1 MPLPH
6 AHQVLW
12 FLGIFLGLWALSV
25 ILRSPRRKPGGST
38 AAAAPAP
45 VPTPTRPRPTLVSAQ
60 HSRRLGLALLPVSL
74 AIVIAGSAL
83 RRWVYYGDTLDDAW
97 TFWDIAGLAG
107 LVFAAI
113 LLTRALIGDRAK
125 GRDRCPA
132 CWYDMS
138 GSAAAGRLTCPECGH
153 VSKTPADLRRARRS
167 KPFIAFAAIL
177 LLISLWLPR
186 LDDARKHG
194 WKMLIPTAV
203 MIAFMDHLPEN
214 WIVDNWQATDES
226 VLSARLR
233 ASTTPKYLKSWAKR
247 RVEARYEHPA
257 SFEQFTR
264 ASLLWY
270 SALTTVP
277 PVTERQ
283 AEILVQTAMAEDPGI
298 AQSAYQ
304 GLFETSR
311 QKRPLTAF
319 LDTVAPRYAD
329 LIASRLRADTFEEF
343 YRAASLAFYAKI
355 PDNELIPS
363 STRWIHD
370 PGITVNQRSQVMG
383 LLSPFVTTDPSVERL
398 ILDLPSKVAPEHREQ
413 AWIAIASMASY
424 AEITPAIHDALID
437 QLSGSISP
445 KQRWHTFYPILEGPS
460 ADPSTAAGILAKAR
474 ADPVYFRATFDAF
487 DKYFFGDA
495 GPVFDLH
502 NQILTLA
509 LQSPDPALVAV
520 AVQRAAIVRGSV
532 ARVDHVRA
540 ALRNLAD
547 HPDPAVAKTAREIID
562 WYEASAENPA
572 NAPR

>member
-60 HSRRLGLALLPVSL
+60 HSRRLGLALLPVSF

-138 GSAAAGRLTCPECGH
+138 GSAAAGRLTCPECGRI
-153 VSKTPADLRRARRS
+153 SKTRADLRRARRS
-167 KPFIAFAAIL
+167 KPLIAFAAIL
-177 LLISLWLPR
+177 LLISLWIPR

-194 WKMLIPTAV
+194 WKILIPTAV
-203 MIAFMDHLPEN
+203 MIALIDHLPED
-214 WIVDNWQATDES
+214 WIVDKWPANDES
-226 VLSARLR
+226 VLSARLL
-233 ASTTPKYLKSWAKR
+233 APTTPKYLKNWAKD
-247 RVEARYEHPA
+247 RVEARYTHPA
-257 SFEQFTR
+257 SYEQFTR
-264 ASLLWY
+264 AGLLWY
-270 SALTTVP
+270 HISSSPRPA
-277 PVTERQ
+277 TERQ
-283 AEILVQTAMAEDPGI
+283 AEVLVQAAMSEDPTI
-298 AQSAYQ
+298 AQSAYSA
-304 GLFETSR
+304 LFGTSR
-311 QKRPLTAF
+311 MEIPPSSF

-355 PDNELIPS
+355 PDIELIPS

-398 ILDLPSKVAPEHREQ
+398 ILDLPSKVVPEHREQ
-413 AWIAIASMASY
+413 AWIAIAGVASY
-424 AEITPAIHDALID
+424 AEITPAIRDALIE
-437 QLSGSISP
+437 QLSSSIP
-445 KQRWHTFYPILEGPS
+445 EMLRWRIIWSLLQGPS
-460 ADPSTAAGILAKAR
+460 ADSKTSPLLVSKAQSDPQYLAET
-474 ADPVYFRATFDAF
+474 YRATWKANLEDSGPAF
-487 DKYFFGDA
+487 DFRN
-495 GPVFDLH
+495 H
-502 NQILTLA
+502 ILTLA
-509 LQSPDPALVAV
+509 LQSTDPEIVRVAV
-520 AVQRAAIVRGSV
+520 HHAAMIRGSV
-532 ARVDHVRA
+532 ARIDHVRA

-547 HPDPAVAKTAREIID
+547 HADPAVAKTAREIVD
-562 WYEASAENPA
+562 WYETPAENPVIT
-572 NAPR
+572 PR